1 MRKLFLSGIAM
12 WLALSQVVA
21 QTVSQQDAV
30 NKLMPRPL
38 PPSPNVASLGKFGDY
53 QVSHFSGL
61 PQISIPL
68 YEVKSGALTLPITL
82 NYHAAG
88 FKPTDVSGWVGL
100 GWALSAGGQI
110 SASVKGMTDSEY
122 FYYYPLKS
130 DASTCT
136 DFEYLKS
143 VANGS
148 MDTEPD
154 VYGYSYPGGSG
165 KAMFLNTAAY
175 DQGKPK
181 LNNGLAFLIPYA
193 PIVLKQTVPG
203 TQFELTDAAGNLFRY
218 GMDKRN
224 RKPTENT
231 VTYTG
236 GQQSHATT
244 AYYMTDMI
252 APNTRDNISMTY
264 QDVGDARMKDLTY
277 AYIITD
283 NCQSVPGTGGTGGPS
298 LKPCPTQLYTPQKTT
313 IDITAGQIGVDSIKF
328 KTGLVRFFLGT
339 TRLDVNP
346 LDARPLKFLDR
357 IEIYGLIAGTYTLQK
372 IVKFSYSYFKNP
384 GGQNTALKLDAVS
397 FQDNAGVVVQRYKL
411 SYTTN
416 TFSWTAGTDATLNGR
431 DLWGYYNG
439 ASNTDLLLPR
449 TVDYQDVLGAPTTK
463 TFGGATNRAVN
474 ETLMKEGVLSRI
486 DFPTGGYTKFDYE
499 ANRYLNGS
507 TPTLTGGL
515 RVTAITSAES
525 LTAPATVKAYKYG
538 ASESGY
544 GTPNFSDYQY
554 TYFTE
559 QAWHEEACVPQDAYL
574 TYRLRTYQ
582 SNSSFYQ
589 DAFDAAPVLYSSVT
603 EYLQNGSN
611 GKLGKTIY
619 SYNSVTDP
627 ADQLVQGSNKY
638 YHNSYAWKRG
648 QLTSKIVYDSLGA
661 IVYSQSTTYTP
672 YQETANTVGLGVFRF
687 SPRAD
692 EVCFA
697 DICSSSNRY
706 YTQTFKTQ
714 AFIQSTGVFLPTT
727 ISEKTYMNGNVN
739 RFVEKVTVK
748 TYELANYQVTNV
760 TTTQGNGYEQRVVV
774 NRYPFQMQP
783 MNESAT
789 SGTAKGIAMMRRKHI
804 VGVPLESY
812 SYLQKND
819 NSNQRVVSGQV
830 TIFRQHTAD
839 TSFVVTDKIYL
850 WESDTAISKSSYVQV
865 SINAAKNGVTMD
877 GGYKQRLS
885 LLSYDYDG
893 NLQMAQKDNNQIV
906 SYLYGY
912 NGSVPIAE
920 VVNAQNTQYKIVTTK
935 IPSTGSLAISPGTS
949 SANTYTATY
958 NFKIDYAGPVTLKL
972 GVPGSVSTNFNCTGA
987 GSANGLLPTGACG
1000 AGTYTMN
1007 GAAVGDSYLT
1017 VTVYDAPGTPGGVGA
1032 CGEIIYPKYTTRTD
1046 VYGTIE
1052 FLAESFEEN
1061 TTTGVVRNASVAH
1074 SGEAYFSGDYT
1085 VAFTKP
1091 NARSYYLDYYYLDAS
1106 NKWVYIQKV
1115 YSSTSMILSEGS
1127 AIDDVRI
1134 YPQDAQINTYTYIP
1148 NVGTTSTI
1156 DPNGKGLFY
1165 SYDTFGRLKLT
1176 RDTNFNILKMYD
1188 YYYRYQP

>member
-12 WLALSQVVA
+12 CLALSQVVA
-21 QTVSQQDAV
+21 QTISQQEAV
-30 NKLMPRPL
+30 NKLMPKPL
-38 PPSPNVASLGKFGDY
+38 PPSPNVAGLGKFGDY

-61 PQISIPL
+61 PEISIPL
-68 YEVKSGALTLPITL
+68 YEVKSGSLTLPVTL
-82 NYHAAG
+82 NYHASG
-88 FKPTDVSGWVGL
+88 VKPTDVSGWVGT
-100 GWALSAGGQI
+100 GWSLSAGGQI
-110 SASVKGMTDSEY
+110 SASVRGQSDSEY
-122 FYYYPLKS
+122 FYYYPLKP
-130 DASTCT
+130 DATTCN
-136 DFEYLKS
+136 DFAYLKNI
-143 VANGS
+143 VNGS

-154 VYGYSYPGGSG
+154 VYAYSYPGGSG

-175 DQGKPK
+175 DQGLPKP
-181 LNNGLAFLIPYA
+181 NSGLAFLIPYA
-193 PIVLKQTVPG
+193 PVVLKQTVPG
-203 TQFELTDAAGNLFRY
+203 TQFELTDATGNLIRY

-244 AYYMTDMI
+244 AFYMTDMI
-252 APNTRDNISMTY
+252 APNTRDVISMTY
-264 QDVGDARMKDLTY
+264 QDVGDAHMKDITY
-277 AYIITD
+277 AYTITD
-283 NCQSVPGTGGTGGPS
+283 NCQSEPGASGPS
-298 LKPCPTQLYTPQKTT
+298 GPVLKPCPTQLYTPQKTT
-313 IDITAGQIGVDSIKF
+313 IDITAGQIGLDSIKF
-328 KTGLVRFFLGT
+328 KTGLIRFFLGT
-339 TRLDVNP
+339 TRLDVNA
-346 LDARPLKFLDR
+346 LEARPLKFLDR
-357 IEIYGLIAGTYTLQK
+357 IEIYGLIAGAYTLQK
-372 IVKFSYSYFKNP
+372 VVKFSYSYFKNP

-397 FQDNAGVVVQRYKL
+397 FQDNAGVVIQRYRFN
-411 SYTTN
+411 YTTT

-449 TVDYQDVLGAPTTK
+449 TVDYQDVLGSPTTK

-525 LTAPATVKAYKYG
+525 LTAPATVKTYKYG

-544 GTPNFSDYQY
+544 GTANFSDYQY

-559 QAWHEEACVPQDAYL
+559 QAWHEEKCIPEDASL
-574 TYRLRTYQ
+574 SYRLRTYQ

-589 DAFDAAPVLYSSVT
+589 DAFDAAPVLYGTVT
-603 EYLQNGSN
+603 EYIQNGSN

-619 SYNSVTDP
+619 TYNTVTDP

-648 QLTSKIVYDSLGA
+648 QLTGKAVYDSLGA
-661 IVYSQSTTYTP
+661 IVYSQSITYTP
-672 YQETANTVGLGVFRF
+672 YQETANTIGLGVFRF

-692 EVCFA
+692 EVCITG
-697 DICSSSNRY
+697 ICSLSNHY
-706 YTQTFKTQ
+706 FTQTFKTQ
-714 AFIQSTGVFLPTT
+714 AFTQSTGVFLPTT
-727 ISEKTYMNGNVN
+727 ISEKTYMNGNAS
-739 RFVEKVTVK
+739 RFVEKLTIN
-748 TYELANYQVTNV
+748 TYELTNYQVTNT

-774 NRYPFQMQP
+774 NRYPFQMQT

-789 SGTAKGIAMMRRKHI
+789 SGAAKGIAMMRRKHI
-804 VGVPLESY
+804 VGVPIETY
-812 SYLQKND
+812 AYLQKND
-819 NSNQRVVSGQV
+819 NTNQRVVSGQV
-830 TIFRQHTAD
+830 TTFRQHTAD
-839 TSFVVTDKIYL
+839 TSFVVADKIYL
-850 WESDTAISKSSYVQV
+850 WESDTAIAKANYVQL

-877 GGYKQRLS
+877 GVFKQRVS

-893 NLQMAQKDNNQIV
+893 NLQMVQKDNNPV
-906 SYLYGY
+906 LSYLYGY

-935 IPSTGSLAISPGTS
+935 IPSTGSLPVTLGTS
-949 SANTYTATY
+949 SANTITGTY

-972 GVPGSVSTNFNCTGA
+972 GVPGSVATNFNCMGA
-987 GSANGLLPTGACG
+987 GAASGSLPIGACG
-1000 AGTYTMN
+1000 GGTYTIN
-1007 GAAVGDSYLT
+1007 GAAVGDNYLT
-1017 VTVYDAPGTPGGVGA
+1017 VTVYNTPGTPGGVGA
-1032 CGEIIYPKYTTRTD
+1032 CGEIIYPKYITQVNTF
-1046 VYGTIE
+1046 GTIE
-1052 FLAESFEEN
+1052 FLTESFEEN
-1061 TTTGVVRNASVAH
+1061 TAANVLRNATVAH
-1074 SGEAYFSGDYT
+1074 SGEAYYNGDYT
-1085 VAFTKP
+1085 VVFTKP
-1091 NARSYYLDYYYLDAS
+1091 NTRAYFVDYYYLDAT

-1115 YSSTSMILSEGS
+1115 YNTTSMILSEGS

-1134 YPQDAQINTYTYIP
+1134 YPQDAQIKTYTYIP
-1148 NVGTTSTI
+1148 NVGTTSSI
-1156 DPNGKGLFY
+1156 DPNGKGQFY
-1165 SYDTFGRLKLT
+1165 SYDTFGRLKVT